1 MMLNF
6 VGILLAALNV
16 WVYARKYTGALVLG
30 NLFTAILIRN
40 ELFGRIL
47 YLIINTIFA
56 KVGFTRANEPV
67 YSMLT
72 HILSG
77 LLYGFDLAV
86 LQSFN
91 TWAGFTPVVRCLAS
105 SGLYSRS
112 LSTLSSIG

>member
-1 MMLNF
+1 MFNL

-47 YLIINTIFA
+47 YLILNTIFA
-56 KVGFTRANEPV
+56 KVSCTRVNGPV
-67 YSMLT
+67 HSTLT
-72 HILSG
+72 RILSG
-77 LLYGFDLAV
+77 LLYGSDLAV

-91 TWAGFTPVVRCLAS
+91 TWADFTPAVPYLAS

-112 LSTLSSIG
+112 L